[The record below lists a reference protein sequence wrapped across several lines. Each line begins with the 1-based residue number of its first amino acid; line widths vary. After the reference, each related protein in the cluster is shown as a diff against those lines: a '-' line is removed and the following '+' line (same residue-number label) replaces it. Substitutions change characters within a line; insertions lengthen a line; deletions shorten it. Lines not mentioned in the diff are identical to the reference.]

1 MPKRCCA
8 VGCVNSYSLYVK
20 GSGIQFYRFP
30 ADPNKRHKWTSAVN
44 RDDWTPN
51 EYTWICSEHFV
62 SGVKSA
68 NPLAPN
74 YIPTIFKHV
83 KSPEK
88 RRNETQMVEF
98 KRRQATKRRRL
109 ESALDEGCADPV
121 VATASCSSS
130 PSTNISTAGCMTDI
144 NMRYID
150 VLEKSQEDYKGLKVK
165 YKEIEEELA
174 EVSEKYSKVLE
185 DKNRL
190 DVMVLSLSKQVIT
203 EENLVNDDKKVK
215 YYTGLPSYLLLKI
228 VFDFVTVGLPK
239 NYSFGACSTFQQFL
253 ITMMKLRLNVGDQDL
268 AYSFGISQATVSRCF
283 NKWVDVLY
291 TKLAPLV
298 EWPEREELLKT
309 MPTEFRKH
317 FSKCVIIIDCFEVF
331 MERPTSLLPRAQT

>member
-1 MPKRCCA
+1 
-8 VGCVNSYSLYVK
+8 
-20 GSGIQFYRFP
+20 
-30 ADPNKRHKWTSAVN
+30 
-44 RDDWTPN
+44 
-51 EYTWICSEHFV
+51 
-62 SGVKSA
+62 
-68 NPLAPN
+68 
-74 YIPTIFKHV
+74 
-83 KSPEK
+83 
-88 RRNETQMVEF
+88 MVEF

-130 PSTNISTAGCMTDI
+130 PSPSTNISTAGCMTDI
-144 NMRYID
+144 NMRHID
-150 VLEKSQEDYKGLKVK
+150 VLEKSQEDYKGWKVK
-165 YKEIEEELA
+165 YKEIGEELA
-174 EVSEKYSKVLE
+174 EVSEKYSKVLD

-268 AYSFGISQATVSRCF
+268 AYRFGISQPTVSINGLMCYIL
-283 NKWVDVLY
+283 NWHPWLNGQKEKNY
-291 TKLAPLV
+291 
-298 EWPEREELLKT
+298 
-309 MPTEFRKH
+309 
-317 FSKCVIIIDCFEVF
+317 
-331 MERPTSLLPRAQT
+331 